1 MCFKNIAEMLHHLP
15 KEFFGL
21 PLCEL
26 KTKLSPMLTK
36 KGEESST
43 RRKTKKQDKKLL
55 NEMSKEKE
63 YLEVMMIPTG

>member
-1 MCFKNIAEMLHHLP
+1 MCFKNIGEMLHHLP
-15 KEFFGL
+15 KGFFGL
-21 PLCEL
+21 PLFEL

-36 KGEESST
+36 KGEENST

-55 NEMSKEKE
+55 KEMSKEKE